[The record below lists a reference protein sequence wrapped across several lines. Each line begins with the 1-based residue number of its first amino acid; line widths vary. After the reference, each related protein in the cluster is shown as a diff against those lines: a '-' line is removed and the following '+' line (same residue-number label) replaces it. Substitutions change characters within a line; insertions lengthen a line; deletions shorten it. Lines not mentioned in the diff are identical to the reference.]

1 MSDRRKKKRVK
12 AIPKEVL
19 LERQYRLKKKLLR
32 EIRTLFRKLSKASEL
47 TQKEIAERA
56 DMDPSEVSR
65 LINGQTNMTLATL
78 SDLLEGMQAELQV
91 RAIPFSELAAS
102 DAELTVGRG
111 GVWSGSVAIDT
122 CLRPIHESD
131 QILTPHWDR
140 DPEKTSPNTWR
151 IEGVGIAKAQSFG
164 FHQLFGDHQ
173 RSEHIGSLADEDAS
187 SHKLEDLHS

>member
-32 EIRTLFRKLSKASEL
+32 EIRAIFRKLSKASGL

-78 SDLLEGMQAELQV
+78 SDLLEGMESELQV

-122 CLRPIHESD
+122 IYESD
-131 QILTPHWDR
+131 RILTPHWDW
-140 DPEKTSPNTWR
+140 DPETTSPNTWR
-151 IEGVGIAKAQSFG
+151 IERVDYITIAKAQSFG

-173 RSEHIGSLADEDAS
+173 CSEHIGSLADEDTS